1 LSGDNN
7 ISDSG
12 ITEFCDVFDLVDI
25 LLLRLLADI
34 EIATKKNDCL
44 DLLIKILS
52 NSNLIYLN
60 AETRNILLSIF
71 SSVSILLGRLKRV
84 EESIEI

>member
-1 LSGDNN
+1 MSGDNN